1 MERFINILIVDD
13 NLTNQRGLK
22 EILNGGGNN
31 VLLAHS
37 TFEAFQ
43 ILNHKEI
50 GIVIVNIDNPAFK
63 GVQLLSDI
71 KELEHLKNVYKV
83 VLTESSSTSTQ
94 IVKGLNEGAIDF
106 LTLPFSPNL
115 IKAKIEIYKSLY
127 YKDGRIRQLLSNI
140 FPEKVLEDLN
150 TSGKFSPKRI
160 ENGVV
165 LFTDFVNFSNK
176 AKSINPMKLLKKLES
191 YFTKFDEITGRY
203 RLEKIK
209 TIGDSYM
216 AIAGVT
222 ESINQ
227 PEIRA
232 CLAALEMRDYM
243 QNEKDVAKALKKDYW
258 EIRIGIHA
266 GPLVAGVIGAKKY
279 SFDVWGDTVNIA
291 SRAEQSAN
299 SDGILVTSTV
309 AKQIESYF
317 DIESFGEVEIKK
329 RGGSI
334 EMFCVNRLKL
344 EHCLYGEGKIA
355 NTDLL
360 KKCELPG
367 IDFDHMKKDILNRLK
382 SMLPEEVVYHDIHHT
397 ANVEKAAIR
406 FAKLEGLSEYE
417 IMLLRTAVYYHDSGF
432 LVSYHDNEQYAI
444 KMAKNLL
451 PYFGFDEKEVEII
464 TDIIESTNGVKKPT
478 TLLQQIMCDAD
489 HDYLGRAD
497 YYHVAKKL
505 RSEME
510 NYEIFMSDLEWID
523 FQLNYLDGKHQ
534 FFTETAKNIRLGGK
548 KARILE
554 LKQARKELLK
564 NEGELTSL
572 ED

>member
-13 NLTNQRGLK
+13 NQINQRGLK
-22 EILNGGGNN
+22 EILNGAGNN
-31 VLLAHS
+31 VLLANS
-37 TFEAFQ
+37 IFEAFQ
-43 ILNHKEI
+43 ILNQKEI
-50 GIVIVNIDNPAFK
+50 GIVIVNIDKAAFK
-63 GVQLLSDI
+63 GVQLLSDM
-71 KELEHLKNVYKV
+71 KENEHLKHVYKV
-83 VLTESSSTSTQ
+83 VLTEQSSTSTH

-115 IKAKIEIYKSLY
+115 VKAKIEIYKSLY

-150 TSGKFSPKRI
+150 SIGKFSPKRI

-165 LFTDFVNFSNK
+165 IFTDFVNFSNK

-191 YFTKFDEITGRY
+191 YFTKFDEITSRY
-203 RLEKIK
+203 KLEKIK

-222 ESINQ
+222 ENLNH
-227 PEIRA
+227 PEIRT

-243 QNEKDVAKALKKDYW
+243 LNERDVSRALNRDYW
-258 EIRIGIHA
+258 EIRIGIHS
-266 GPLVAGVIGAKKY
+266 GPLVAGVIGSTKY

-291 SRAEQSAN
+291 SRAEQSAQPDN
-299 SDGILVTSTV
+299 ILVTDTV
-309 AKQIESYF
+309 AKQIDSFFDLESA
-317 DIESFGEVEIKK
+317 GKVEIKK

-334 EMFCVNRLKL
+334 EMHCVKRLKL
-344 EHCLYGEGKIA
+344 ENCLYGEGKIA
-355 NTDLL
+355 NTELL

-367 IDFDHMKKDILNRLK
+367 SDFDHMQKDILNRLK
-382 SMLPEEVVYHDIHHT
+382 SQLPEEIVYHDLNHT
-397 ANVEKAAIR
+397 LNVEKAAIR
-406 FAKLEGLSEYE
+406 FAKLEGVSEHE

-432 LVSYHDNEQYAI
+432 LVQYNDNEDYAI

-451 PYFGFDEKEVEII
+451 PYYGFDEQELKII
-464 TDIIESTNGVKKPT
+464 TDIIEITKGVKTPT
-478 TLLQQIMCDAD
+478 TILQQIMLDAD

-505 RSEME
+505 REEME
-510 NYEIFMSDLEWID
+510 NYDIFMTEIECID
-523 FQLNYLDGKHQ
+523 FQINYLENKHQ
-534 FFTETAKNIRLGGK
+534 YYTETAKNIRQGGK

-554 LKQARKELLK
+554 LHKLK
-564 NEGELTSL
+564 SETSIIL
-572 ED
+572 